1 MIAAALLAAGASRRL
16 GRPKQLLPYRGAPL
30 VHVIARELCA
40 TCCDR
45 VVVVLGAHAGA
56 VAAAL
61 ADLPVALEVNVLWT
75 EGIASS
81 IRCAV
86 AWALRSGCDGLA
98 LVACDQPRLHAAHV
112 DALVALHHRRGTAV
126 ASRYAG
132 VVGTPAVFGATEF
145 SSLLALAGDTG
156 ARHLLA
162 AAPTIDWAAGAY
174 DLDTPDD
181 VAREMLQLGG

>member
-16 GRPKQLLPYRGAPL
+16 SRPKQLLPCRGAPL
-30 VHVIARELCA
+30 VRAVASELSA

-45 VVVVLGAHAGA
+45 VVVVLGAHAGV
-56 VAAAL
+56 VAPAL
-61 ADLPVALEVNVLWT
+61 AGLPIALEVNVLWS

-86 AWALRSGCDGLA
+86 AWALRAGCDRLA
-98 LVACDQPRLHAAHV
+98 LVACDQPRLRAAHV
-112 DALVALHHRRGTAV
+112 DALIALHRTCAGIV

-132 VVGTPAVFGATEF
+132 VAGTPAVFGASDF
-145 SSLLALAGDTG
+145 PSLVALAGDSG

-162 AAPTIDWAAGAY
+162 SARTIDWPAGAY
-174 DLDTPDD
+174 DVDTPED
-181 VAREMLQLGG
+181 VAREMLRLEG

>member
-1 MIAAALLAAGASRRL
+1 VIAAALLAAGASRRL
-16 GRPKQLLPYRGAPL
+16 GQPKQLLPYRGAPL
-30 VHVIARELCA
+30 VQTIARELCA
-40 TCCDR
+40 TSCDR

-56 VAAAL
+56 VVPAI
-61 ADLPVALEVNVLWT
+61 ADLPVALEANVLWS

-86 AWALRSGCDGLA
+86 AWALRTGCDALA
-98 LVACDQPRLHAAHV
+98 LALCDQPRLRAPHV
-112 DALVALHHRRGTAV
+112 DALVALHRTCGRPV

-132 VVGTPAVFGATEF
+132 IAGTPAVFGATDF
-145 SSLLALAGDTG
+145 PALLALAGDGG

-162 AAPTIDWAAGAY
+162 AAPAIEWPAGAY

-181 VAREMLQLGG
+181 VAREMLHLEG